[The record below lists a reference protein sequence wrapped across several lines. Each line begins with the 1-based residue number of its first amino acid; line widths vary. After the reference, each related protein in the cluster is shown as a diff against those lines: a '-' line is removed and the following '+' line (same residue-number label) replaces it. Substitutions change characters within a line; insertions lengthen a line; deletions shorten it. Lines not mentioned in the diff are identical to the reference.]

1 VGINRAILA
10 GFSAGE
16 SSPSRRPCAGW
27 AGESAYHPLVT
38 LNLFQGPFLRL
49 DRPVWEARWMLKR
62 VQHDDE
68 GCDELQFHVTGIAT
82 QLACQKRN
90 GAGIAA
96 DPTLT
101 GVWSSVRKN
110 LTPGVSL
117 HREGRPR
124 NRSYVARRSRRHR
137 FRLALANPFRRT
149 SSPLPGET
157 ATEPS
162 LGAFRFRDC
171 ETEVSPSLPLPA
183 ERSDRYGCAPI
194 PILRLR
200 SASIL
205 RLSRVACFPDRAA
218 FTAASKVVPKSLLFS
233 GCYPVHP
240 KSQSP
245 LSMI

>member
-1 VGINRAILA
+1 VGINRAISA
-10 GFSAGE
+10 GFPLDE
-16 SSPSRRPCAGW
+16 SSPSRRPCAGRGPSAIADLPT
-27 AGESAYHPLVT
+27 AG
-38 LNLFQGPFLRL
+38 QGQSLENWQRL
-49 DRPVWEARWMLKR
+49 AERRLIWTPACA
-62 VQHDDE
+62 
-68 GCDELQFHVTGIAT
+68 GAT
-82 QLACQKRN
+82 KGKGMPRERAKRN

-149 SSPLPGET
+149 SSSLPGET

-183 ERSDRYGCAPI
+183 ERSGRYGCAPI